1 MKQLFKLPALLAW
14 GLLLFFSS
22 DAKAQVCDNQL
33 LAFDGNGDYIS
44 LNTSAT
50 PVTGDATFTA
60 EAWFNANATGNLTR
74 LICLTGNATPSTLEI
89 GLLGSGALFFYWQNT
104 PGNGGTPF
112 PIFIP
117 TTPADLTGACHHL
130 ALTRNGATMQVYL
143 DGTLVFSNT
152 GGLGPLFIDE
162 FLIGHSNY
170 FPGQEFNGQVD
181 EIRLWN
187 TVRSAQQIKDFK
199 DCSLSGTSSGLVVN
213 WTLDQNLMPGGPNP
227 ANTQALDISGNFNH
241 GNLIGFN
248 LDNTNP
254 PTPNNGN
261 LVNNFV
267 CNPCQPRYVLDISD
281 QISLFPDLLT
291 SICEG
296 DYVHFCVSDNFIG
309 GVSAPAGTMVM
320 WESSDGG
327 GPWILDP
334 DMAAYPFSTNAT
346 CFPVKKGV
354 ITNPDCGNIGPGFID
369 RKYRAKILKK
379 MGAETCTYTTS
390 EHKLQICCKPTG
402 GVITIVPNIPAP
414 WCEGDN
420 ISMTVFLNPSD
431 PWLPF
436 GPNVTVDWCLIE
448 GSNVTVLPY
457 QNMLSFGG
465 LQIIVGT
472 QGICL
477 QAKIYNCGCPPIT
490 VELCI
495 PVDPQPVCGLID
507 VVANPPAPISPTP
520 PSGPPYIYEICP
532 GDYTT
537 LEMQNPAT
545 NFKNC
550 NPVWQ
555 YHFDFP
561 LGDPWKDLGYT
572 NSIQNTNTLPLYSP
586 PGPAVWPSGA
596 KCIYYRI
603 ECRPYSYPNSGCDP
617 CHSNEVT
624 ICLKPAPPS
633 GTISGPTQFCQNGP
647 YPTLTVTP
655 FITGNWNYCWYWNG
669 VLESSG
675 PSNALV
681 VTKPGNY
688 WVEIKDGCQ
697 ATKIGP
703 YSVEEC
709 VLLPI
714 IKCPKDNP
722 CACDGL
728 PITLNGC
735 DSKYTCANTGPLPL
749 IYTWT
754 ASNNGPVICSGPD
767 CCEGIHTPDPVV
779 GTTYTLTI
787 FDPNLGCMAT
797 SKTLYIKPCQ

>member
-22 DAKAQVCDNQL
+22 NAKAQVCDN
-33 LAFDGNGDYIS
+33 LAMDFDGVEDYIS
-44 LNTSAT
+44 LSTIGT
-50 PVTGDATFTA
+50 PVTGDANFTA
-60 EAWFNANATGNLTR
+60 EAWFTIASPPNPSCGNTFRR
-74 LICLTGNATPSTLEI
+74 LITLAGTSSFEVGECDGKLKLYWFTVGI
-89 GLLGSGALFFYWQNT
+89 GAGQ
-104 PGNGGTPF
+104 
-112 PIFIP
+112 IP
-117 TTPADLTGACHHL
+117 TGVTTISGVLTPVCHHL
-130 ALTRNGATMQVYL
+130 AVVRNGGLIQIYL
-143 DGTLVFSNT
+143 DGATTPLYTGALTGMLNT
-152 GGLGPLFIDE
+152 NLFR
-162 FLIGHSNY
+162 IGHWGGGTTA
-170 FPGQEFNGQVD
+170 GQDWLGLVD
-181 EIRLWN
+181 EVRLWSVPR
-187 TVRSAQQIKDFK
+187 TIQQIQDFK
-199 DCSLSGTSSGLVVN
+199 DCILSGNSSGLVAN
-213 WTLDQNLMPGGPNP
+213 WTFDQRPSVTPNGNN
-227 ANTQALDISGNFNH
+227 AGSVAIDMSGN
-241 GNLIGFN
+241 G
-248 LDNTNP
+248 
-254 PTPNNGN
+254 NNGIYSTVAN
-261 LVNNFV
+261 GFALSGTTSNFV

-448 GSNVTVLPY
+448 GGNVTVLPY

-472 QGICL
+472 QDICL
-477 QAKIYNCGCPPIT
+477 QAKIYNCSCPPIT